1 MGLFGGNEAEKLEK
15 LAEKGK
21 GDKVVELLRKK
32 NTDKDTLLKGL
43 EICGKLGGEDP
54 INFITEKL
62 QDSDPDVRIAA
73 GKAALATGTDY
84 MKTSVQQML
93 GSEKDQKVIDE
104 VRAVYREKYMK

>member
-32 NTDKDTLLKGL
+32 STDKDTLLKGL

-54 INFITEKL
+54 VNFITE
-62 QDSDPDVRIAA
+62 IAA

-93 GSEKDQKVIDE
+93 GSEKDQKVIDA

>member
-1 MGLFGGNEAEKLEK
+1 MGLFGGNTAEKLQK
-15 LAEKGK
+15 FADKGK

-32 NTDKDTLLKGL
+32 GVDKDTLIKGL
-43 EICGKLGGEDP
+43 ELCGKIGGEDP
-54 INFITEKL
+54 VNFITEKL

-93 GSEKDQKVIDE
+93 NNEKDQKVIDE
-104 VRAVYREKYMK
+104 VRKVYREKYMN